1 MKFFGFKLSNKKL
14 SLILCVITA
23 LSLIPL
29 ILMAINMVPFYDD
42 YGYVKYSISFQKEYG
57 PGLVSAVRGALFQ
70 AKEQWWAWQGAF
82 STIFITAL
90 SPLGFSDS
98 MYFVGGLFLILI
110 SVGSSIWMMYL
121 IPRKVFGL
129 SPASSLCIG
138 LLSSFLIVQK
148 MYYPMHGFF
157 WYNGGIHYVGMH
169 SFMMIVISCIICFSE
184 KKGAGY
190 IIAQILI
197 TTVFAA
203 VVGGGNYTTIL
214 QGGLTMLVLA
224 GYVYAKYRSRVLRL
238 IAPVVAFAF
247 CAWKNIVAPGNSVRG
262 GYFEDDG
269 LSAPIAVLRSFTE
282 GTCKGAE
289 FMDVFTVILLLML
302 IPVVWNGLKG
312 SGFKFRFPLIFIVM
326 AYGIYCAGFTPN
338 LYVNGSVGI
347 PRVLNACKESFH
359 IAVILTVIYV
369 IGWVRK
375 RTESRAARS
384 MAKENGNKQ
393 KTINKQDTGNR
404 RKTGRGQ
411 RPDFLTHGY
420 VWFYAACGLL
430 VIGLMVIGHLPFVKS
445 SGLDSK
451 LKLSKQ
457 YYTSFEAV
465 GEIASGEV
473 KTFRDEYNKRIE
485 KIRAAEGGFVL
496 VDGYTVMP
504 RLLIADDLSDDP
516 AAEPNRFMAEYY
528 GIEGIA
534 IRK

>member
-1 MKFFGFKLSNKKL
+1 
-14 SLILCVITA
+14 
-23 LSLIPL
+23 
-29 ILMAINMVPFYDD
+29 
-42 YGYVKYSISFQKEYG
+42 
-57 PGLVSAVRGALFQ
+57 
-70 AKEQWWAWQGAF
+70 
-82 STIFITAL
+82 
-90 SPLGFSDS
+90 
-98 MYFVGGLFLILI
+98 
-110 SVGSSIWMMYL
+110 
-121 IPRKVFGL
+121 
-129 SPASSLCIG
+129 
-138 LLSSFLIVQK
+138 
-148 MYYPMHGFF
+148 
-157 WYNGGIHYVGMH
+157 
-169 SFMMIVISCIICFSE
+169 
-184 KKGAGY
+184 
-190 IIAQILI
+190 
-197 TTVFAA
+197 
-203 VVGGGNYTTIL
+203 
-214 QGGLTMLVLA
+214 MLVLA

-238 IAPVVAFAF
+238 IAPVGAFAF

-282 GTCKGAE
+282 GASKGAE

-375 RTESRAARS
+375 RTESRATRS

-393 KTINKQDTGNR
+393 
-404 RKTGRGQ
+404 
-411 RPDFLTHGY
+411 GY

-485 KIRAAEGGFVL
+485 KIKAAEGGFVL